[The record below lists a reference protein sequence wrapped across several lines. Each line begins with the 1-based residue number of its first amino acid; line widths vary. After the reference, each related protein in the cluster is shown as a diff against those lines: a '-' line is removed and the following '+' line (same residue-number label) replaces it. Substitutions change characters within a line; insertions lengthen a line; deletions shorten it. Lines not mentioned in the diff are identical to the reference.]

1 MFNPFLIIAFVK
13 GSLPNVVKYFKY
25 IVIVA
30 IAALLT
36 FMAYKVYSAVT
47 EKLAEIQNNKVLV
60 QTQAKQLEDQFKAFQ
75 EQEKVI
81 KEMVLQVEQLKE
93 SNTQT
98 QEVLQ
103 SLYTEQINIKK
114 KVQTKKQAIDTGIRD
129 VDNDT
134 MLTPQEKEVKRSE
147 VLITGM
153 HSTYCELFGTE
164 CQ

>member
-1 MFNPFLIIAFVK
+1 
-13 GSLPNVVKYFKY
+13 
-25 IVIVA
+25 
-30 IAALLT
+30 
-36 FMAYKVYSAVT
+36 MAYKVYSAVT

-114 KVQTKKQAIDTGIRD
+114 KVQTKKQVIDTGIRE